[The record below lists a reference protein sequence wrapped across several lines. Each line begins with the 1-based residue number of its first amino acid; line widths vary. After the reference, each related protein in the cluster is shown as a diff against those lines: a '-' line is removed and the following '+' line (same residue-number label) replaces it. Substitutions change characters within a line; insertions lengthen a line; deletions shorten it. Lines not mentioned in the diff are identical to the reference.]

1 MALGGPEL
9 ELRITRRSNLQQ
21 RIVATI
27 VELDAGDRLGVAA
40 IEVFRQAKDRR
51 EPSDHLA
58 PFASELAEI
67 RVPA

>member
-1 MALGGPEL
+1 MTLGGPEL
-9 ELRITRRSNLQQ
+9 ELGIARRPNLQQ
-21 RIVATI
+21 RIVAAI
-27 VELDAGDRLGVAA
+27 VELEARNRLGVAA